1 MPSSALV
8 LAGVAPLLALIAI
21 TGDGASWPLAGA
33 VVAWLVLLAG
43 ASAGRPLRD
52 RLRWV
57 VPPSLRVAEYAGLL
71 WLAALAGP
79 SSVPAAF
86 ALLLAITYRHYD
98 MVYRLRHRAMTPPRW
113 LNRGALGLGG
123 PAARRLRPGRRG
135 ARARRLLGR
144 RRAPRGGRR
153 GRERPRVGVGDAH
166 PRAGRVRGRGGGRG
180 VIGMVLAAGA
190 GRRLA
195 PYTET
200 LPKTLVPVD
209 GDRTI
214 LDIALGNLAAAG
226 LDRVVVVTGYAAGA
240 IEERRAALEERH
252 GVALELVF
260 NPKAEEWNN
269 AYSLWCARD
278 HFGEGV
284 LLINGDTV
292 HPPSVEEALL
302 AARGPDI
309 VLALDDAKALAEE
322 EMKVH
327 VSREGRMTR
336 INKAIDPA
344 TAQGEYIGLALIEAA
359 AARPLADA
367 LEATFTRDPQL
378 YYEDG
383 FQEFSDRG
391 GHVGTAPIGAVDW
404 AEVDDHRDLER
415 AREIACRC

>member
-1 MPSSALV
+1 M
-8 LAGVAPLLALIAI
+8 
-21 TGDGASWPLAGA
+21 
-33 VVAWLVLLAG
+33 
-43 ASAGRPLRD
+43 
-52 RLRWV
+52 
-57 VPPSLRVAEYAGLL
+57 
-71 WLAALAGP
+71 
-79 SSVPAAF
+79 
-86 ALLLAITYRHYD
+86 
-98 MVYRLRHRAMTPPRW
+98 
-113 LNRGALGLGG
+113 
-123 PAARRLRPGRRG
+123 
-135 ARARRLLGR
+135 
-144 RRAPRGGRR
+144 
-153 GRERPRVGVGDAH
+153 
-166 PRAGRVRGRGGGRG
+166 
-180 VIGMVLAAGA
+180 IGMVLAAGA

-240 IEERRAALEERH
+240 VEERKAALEERH

-278 HFGEGV
+278 HLGEGV

-292 HPPSVEEALL
+292 HPPSVEETLL

-309 VLALDDAKALAEE
+309 LLALDDVKPLAEE

-327 VSREGRMTR
+327 VADGRMTR
-336 INKAIDPA
+336 INKALDPA
-344 TAQGEYIGLALIEAA
+344 GAQGEYIGLALIEPAA
-359 AARPLADA
+359 AGPLADA
-367 LEATFTRDPQL
+367 LEATWRRDPQL

-383 FQEFSDRG
+383 FQEFADRG
-391 GHVGTAPIGAVDW
+391 GHVGIAPIGAVDW